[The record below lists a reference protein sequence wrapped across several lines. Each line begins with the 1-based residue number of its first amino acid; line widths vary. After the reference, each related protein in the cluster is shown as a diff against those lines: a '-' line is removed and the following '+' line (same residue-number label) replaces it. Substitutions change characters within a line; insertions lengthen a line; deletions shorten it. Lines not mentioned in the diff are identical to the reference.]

1 MLSGERQHWISHWN
15 REGGPL
21 DIIAIAVALVVIVGG
36 YAIFHSASK
45 EYTVTQR
52 SPLPT
57 DTLQVPAPVV
67 VPLPGQTPS
76 Q

>member
-1 MLSGERQHWISHWN
+1 MFSGDRDHWISHWN

-36 YAIFHSASK
+36 YAIFHKASQEYTTTARAPSASD
-45 EYTVTQR
+45 
-52 SPLPT
+52 SIP
-57 DTLQVPAPVV
+57 VPAPTI
-67 VPLPGQTPS
+67 VPLPGGKPQ

>member
-1 MLSGERQHWISHWN
+1 MLSGERGHWISHWN

-45 EYTVTQR
+45 EFTVTSR
-52 SPLPT
+52 
-57 DTLQVPAPVV
+57 APVASDIPV
-67 VPLPGQTPS
+67 PVPTIVPLPGQKP
-76 Q
+76 QQ